1 MRQVPKLLLP
11 VLAASAIALAIAA
24 CGSSSPKP
32 LTRAQLTAKTDAICR
47 RVSGKLASV
56 GTLNGAAQ
64 IARVTSRLSAFEQ
77 GVLAQLGALVP
88 PAALESDWKRFVD
101 GAQSLAE
108 ATVKLGEDAAAK
120 RPNEIGPLLASAEA
134 TQRRM
139 RALARRD
146 GFTACTK
153 VVP

>member
-1 MRQVPKLLLP
+1 MPRVPKLVLP
-11 VLAASAIALAIAA
+11 ALAALAIAAAVTA

-32 LTRAQLTAKTDAICR
+32 LTRAQLTAKANAICR
-47 RVSGKLASV
+47 RVNAKLASV
-56 GTLNGAAQ
+56 GTIKGTAQ

-77 GVLAQLGALVP
+77 STLAQLSALVP

-108 ATVKLGEDAAAK
+108 ATAKLGEDAATK
-120 RPNEIGPLLASAEA
+120 KPNAIGPLLASAEA

-139 RALARRD
+139 TTLARRD
-146 GFTACTK
+146 GFTACAN
-153 VVP
+153 VP